1 MSNSFCK
8 LSPYRT
14 QRSWLNLKL
23 ISINFESTYIASI
36 KNKLLLSSNSLP
48 TKNRKQISKYEREGF
63 YKILFS
69 RRDVRSHFI
78 KKDIP
83 LATILRII
91 NAAHHAPSVGY
102 SQPWNFI
109 LIKEEQ
115 TRLKIKNS
123 FLREHQK
130 AIRLLENNKVK
141 QNKYKSLK
149 LEGILESNVNLCV
162 TYDYTRFAPFIIGKT
177 SIPETGIYSVC
188 CAIQNLWLAARAEEI
203 GMGWVSI
210 ISNRELK
217 KILEIPK
224 YIKPIAYLCLGYVS
238 EFSKT
243 PDLEKS
249 KWLKRLALNEIIY
262 LEKWGNQVRK
272 NKVKLL

>member
-1 MSNSFCK
+1 MFSSSSSSATTN
-8 LSPYRT
+8 L
-14 QRSWLNLKL
+14 RSTTNINDNA
-23 ISINFESTYIASI
+23 ISQYD
-36 KNKLLLSSNSLP
+36 
-48 TKNRKQISKYEREGF
+48 REGF

-83 LATILRII
+83 LSTILRII

-109 LIKEEQ
+109 MIKDENTRKKIKE
-115 TRLKIKNS
+115 S
-123 FLREHQK
+123 FLREHEK
-130 AIRLLENNKVK
+130 AIKLLDNDKIK
-141 QNKYKSLK
+141 QTKYKSLK
-149 LEGILESNVNLCV
+149 LEGILESNINICV

-210 ISNRELK
+210 ISNKELK
-217 KILEIPK
+217 KILKIPRCV
-224 YIKPIAYLCLGYVS
+224 KPIAYLCLGYVS
-238 EFSKT
+238 IFSIQ
-243 PDLEKS
+243 PDLEKA
-249 KWLKRLALNEIIY
+249 KWLKRIDLKDVIY
-262 LEKWGNQVRK
+262 LEKWGKSFDKTKQI
-272 NKVKLL
+272 